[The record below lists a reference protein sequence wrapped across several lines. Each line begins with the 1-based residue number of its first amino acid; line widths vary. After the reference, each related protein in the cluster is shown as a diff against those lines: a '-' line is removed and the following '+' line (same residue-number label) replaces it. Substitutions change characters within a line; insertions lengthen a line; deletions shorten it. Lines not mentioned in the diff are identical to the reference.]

1 MAELGI
7 TRIARGKLKDDDL
20 EKELDNICKQVETKF
35 LKVGEK
41 NYTFKNYTPLRAI
54 DVNTATLGQVANM
67 LCTILSDLE
76 KGKAI
81 K

>member
-35 LKVGEK
+35 LKVGDK
-41 NYTFKNYTPLRAI
+41 SYTFKNYTPKRDL
-54 DVNTATLGQVANM
+54 DSTSTATDVRNV
-67 LCTILSDLE
+67 LCTLINDLQ
-76 KGKAI
+76 AI
-81 K
+81 KAVK